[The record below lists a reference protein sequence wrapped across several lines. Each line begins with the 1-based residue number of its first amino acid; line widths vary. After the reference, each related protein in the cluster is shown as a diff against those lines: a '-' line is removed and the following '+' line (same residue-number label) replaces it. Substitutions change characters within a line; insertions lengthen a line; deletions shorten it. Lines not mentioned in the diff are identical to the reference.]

1 MKDIA
6 LALKD
11 NIESRIKNGVI
22 ASVLIAW
29 ALWNW
34 KGISVFLLS
43 DKKDMIKIILGYNF
57 SPMNDA
63 VIPIAIG
70 FAYVTIFQLAIYVP
84 SYAAE
89 IINNLI
95 AKLSSKNTK
104 QKLLLQREIND
115 VAILS
120 DFEYQKSVK
129 MKELELISEKYKSLE
144 NNNHHLT
151 YERDEA
157 ISKREEIE
165 KSHKNLTR
173 EKDELAFLIVESQR
187 DIFKILSA
195 LDVAVDKTQDNQ
207 TIEYLAS
214 IKAALDMIYNKLP
227 KLYISSES
235 HKYNPTPP
243 QPNDI
248 DAILFT
254 ILKYK

>member
-144 NNNHHLT
+144 NNSLHLT
-151 YERDEA
+151 YERDDA
-157 ISKREEIE
+157 IRKLEECESSYKI
-165 KSHKNLTR
+165 LTR
-173 EKDELAFLIVESQR
+173 EKNELEFYIVESKG
-187 DIFKILSA
+187 DIAKVLHA
-195 LDVAVDKTQDNQ
+195 LNIALEKTLDDQAK
-207 TIEYLAS
+207 EYLTSMKTAINIIDS
-214 IKAALDMIYNKLP
+214 RLP
-227 KLYISSES
+227 GLRVSSES
-235 HKYNPTPP
+235 HKSASILL
-243 QPNDI
+243 QPNDV
-248 DAILFT
+248 DAALLT
-254 ILKYK
+254 I